1 MKTLKIVLVAL
12 FVSAANLLFAQD
24 QGIITFEKTEHDFG
38 TVKEEGGPIT
48 VDFKFKNTG
57 KAPLIVSGVQASC
70 GCTTPDWS
78 KDPIAPGKSGFIRA
92 QYNPQGRPGMF
103 NKTLTVTSNTTPA
116 TSLITIKGN
125 VTPTPAPAPAPAPA
139 ATPAK

>member
-24 QGIITFEKTEHDFG
+24 QGILTFEKTDHDFG
-38 TVKEEGGPIT
+38 NVKEEGGPVT

-57 KAPLIVSGVQASC
+57 KAPLVVSGVQASC
-70 GCTTPDWS
+70 GCTTPDWT
-78 KDPIAPGKSGFIRA
+78 KEPVQPGKSGFIRA
-92 QYNPQGRPGMF
+92 QYNPQGRPGVF

-116 TSLITIKGN
+116 TSLVTIKGN
-125 VTPTPAPAPAPAPA
+125 VIPAPAAAPTPAP
-139 ATPAK
+139 TPAK